1 MVGGS
6 TAGKIAERGDGM
18 EILGDALLATLVL
31 LGFLRLV
38 DWSLTGLAWMLTRCV
53 TRREQKRAS

>member
-1 MVGGS
+1 
-6 TAGKIAERGDGM
+6 M